1 MLTKH
6 RHQVHWRAGAEER
19 AGDAQDEKLRP
30 QIAQRDQRDPARDGA
45 RAGHESGPLSA
56 ARRNRRAP
64 ARSAERNC
72 VTMRHL
78 KSGRQL
84 SRNSSHRWA
93 LMRNLVTALL
103 RNEKIQ
109 TTDAKAKELRRWADR
124 VITLGKQGSLHA
136 RRQALSIV
144 QDKAVVRKLFDTL
157 APRFKDRPGGYTRI
171 IKLGIRRGDAAQM
184 SLIELVGAEG
194 EKEARKTGEKKG
206 RRARRRQ
213 RQQEAA
219 A

>member
-1 MLTKH
+1 
-6 RHQVHWRAGAEER
+6 
-19 AGDAQDEKLRP
+19 
-30 QIAQRDQRDPARDGA
+30 
-45 RAGHESGPLSA
+45 
-56 ARRNRRAP
+56 
-64 ARSAERNC
+64 
-72 VTMRHL
+72 MRHL

-84 SRNSSHRWA
+84 SRNSAHRWA
-93 LMRNLVTALL
+93 LVRNMITALL
-103 RNEKIQ
+103 REEKIR
-109 TTDAKAKELRRWADR
+109 TTDPKAKELRRWADR
-124 VITLGKQGSLHA
+124 VITLGKRGSLHA
-136 RRQALSIV
+136 RRQALGIV
-144 QDKAVVRKLFDTL
+144 QDKAVVRKLFDTI